1 MAITKPR
8 TRRWTLREYYRLAD
22 QGWFRGQR
30 VELIDGEIVQ
40 MPAMKNPHVAA
51 IELVK
56 RALEPAFGPA
66 FWVRMQ
72 GPLHFGRYSAPEPDV
87 AVVPGGPRDYS
98 DHPTT
103 ALLVVEVSE
112 STLAY
117 DRNRKAGLY
126 ARHGI
131 ADYWIVNLIDMQLE
145 VRRNP
150 VPDPG
155 WRHRF
160 RYADVQVLG
169 PGDRVTPL
177 ALPGVAVAVSDLLP

>member
-8 TRRWTLREYYRLAD
+8 VRRWTLKEYYKLAD
-22 QGWFRGQR
+22 EGLFRGQR
-30 VELIDGEIVQ
+30 VELIDGRIVQ
-40 MPAMKNPHVAA
+40 MPPMMNPHAAA

-72 GPLHFGRYSAPEPDV
+72 LPLHFGRYSAPEPDI

-112 STLAY
+112 STLSY
-117 DRNRKAGLY
+117 DRNRKAALY
-126 ARHGI
+126 AR
-131 ADYWIVNLIDMQLE
+131 Y
-145 VRRNP
+145 
-150 VPDPG
+150 
-155 WRHRF
+155 
-160 RYADVQVLG
+160 DVYG
-169 PGDRVTPL
+169 
-177 ALPGVAVAVSDLLP
+177 